1 MDDKPSSRVFS
12 ALRRSRADT
21 MPSQSAAVFPS
32 DMFSDIIHRHR
43 SGSITLPADKDDE
56 DNKDDLSSPIDEN
69 TSSTIASTLASLG
82 LTDDENTATTTTTT
96 TTTNNRNRSYTIQG
110 AATNEAFGFHP
121 FSPQTQSSILQ
132 RPRAISL
139 GMADSFSP
147 FQHEQ
152 QQSSKLHI
160 EQKHSPILR
169 SSRSTNN
176 LLDTAHYFSNE
187 NIMDNEGK
195 EVMYFLV

>member
-1 MDDKPSSRVFS
+1 
-12 ALRRSRADT
+12 

-56 DNKDDLSSPIDEN
+56 DNKDYLSSPIDEN

-82 LTDDENTATTTTTT
+82 LTDDENTATTTTT